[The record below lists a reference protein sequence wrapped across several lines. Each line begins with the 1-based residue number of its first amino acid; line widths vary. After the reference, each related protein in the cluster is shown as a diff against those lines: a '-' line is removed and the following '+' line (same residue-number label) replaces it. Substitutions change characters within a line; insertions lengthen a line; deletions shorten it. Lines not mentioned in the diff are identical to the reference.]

1 MRIAING
8 AGIAGPTLAYWLSL
22 SGEQPTLIEKAP
34 RPRTGGYLIDFW
46 GVGYE
51 VAERMGLAP
60 ALHDIGY
67 PVQEVRLVDD
77 RGRRVSGF
85 PVDAFR
91 RALNGS
97 FVSLPRGDLAAT
109 LVRAVERRVE
119 MVFGDSIAAIEEHD
133 RGVRVAF
140 TRGATR
146 EFDLVIG
153 ADGLHSAVR
162 GLAFGPER
170 QFEHALGYHVAA
182 FEVAGYRPRDEL
194 VYMSHT
200 RPGLQLARFALR
212 DDRTLVLGIFAD
224 DRMNGPEPR
233 ELEERKTLLRHVFGD
248 AGWEAPRILQA
259 MDGVDEIYLDRV
271 SQIRMDHWSR
281 GRVMLIGDAAACV
294 SLLAGEGTGLAMTE
308 AYVLA
313 GELHQARGDY
323 REAFRRHEERL
334 RAFVTGKQAAAE
346 RFAPTFVPRTPFALW
361 RRNQALKLL
370 ALPPLANFLIGR
382 GFRDEF
388 TLPDYR
394 MESG

>member
-1 MRIAING
+1 MRIAISG
-8 AGIAGPTLAYWLSL
+8 AGIAGSALAFWLSRC
-22 SGEQPTLIEKAP
+22 GHQPTLIEKAP

-60 ALHDIGY
+60 ALRDIGY

-77 RGRRVSGF
+77 QGRRVSGF
-85 PVDAFR
+85 PVAPFR
-91 RALNGS
+91 RALHGR
-97 FVSLPRGDLAAT
+97 FISLPRGDLAAT
-109 LVRAVERRVE
+109 ISRAVEGGLE
-119 MVFGDSIAAIEEHD
+119 TIYDQSIAAIEEHD

-140 TRGATR
+140 TRGAPW

-153 ADGLHSAVR
+153 ADGLHSTVR

-194 VYMSHT
+194 VYVSHT

-212 DDRTLVLGIFAD
+212 DDRTLVFGIFAD
-224 DRMNGPEPR
+224 HRMNGPEPR
-233 ELEERKTLLRHVFGD
+233 GLDERKALLRHVFHD

-313 GELHQARGDY
+313 GELHRARGDY

-334 RAFVTGKQAAAE
+334 RAFVAGKQAAAE

-382 GFRDEF
+382 SFQDDF
-388 TLPDYR
+388 ALPDYG
-394 MESG
+394 MEAG